1 MSEIGDI
8 LADAEVERLIA
19 DRANL
24 LFQRNA
30 VDARIDEI
38 DRHLAALRETALRER
53 RKALAAVPAREM
65 LDRDLDQART
75 LGLLEGGL

>member
-30 VDARIDEI
+30 VDARIDVI
-38 DRHLAALRETALRER
+38 DRHLAALRETALR
-53 RKALAAVPAREM
+53 V
-65 LDRDLDQART
+65 RT

>member
-1 MSEIGDI
+1 MSEVGDI

-30 VDARIDEI
+30 VQARIDEI
-38 DRHLAALRETALRER
+38 GRHLAALRDVALRER
-53 RKALAAVPAREM
+53 
-65 LDRDLDQART
+65 T
-75 LGLLEGGL
+75 LGLPEGGL

>member
-24 LFQRNA
+24 IFQRNA
-30 VDARIDEI
+30 VQSRIDEI
-38 DRHLAALRETALRER
+38 DRHLAALREAALRE
-53 RKALAAVPAREM
+53 
-65 LDRDLDQART
+65 RT

>member
-1 MSEIGDI
+1 MSEVGDI

-30 VDARIDEI
+30 VQARIDEI
-38 DRHLAALRETALRER
+38 DQHLAALRETALRER
-53 RKALAAVPAREM
+53 
-65 LDRDLDQART
+65 T